1 MNPAST
7 QPEGLP
13 DASAH
18 QPTILHA
25 EECVAGDPIRMIG
38 NVLFPKLAA
47 GDGGPSVSVLQNTI
61 AAKNGPPL
69 HAHPFEEFFYIL
81 DGTFLFEIGGSA
93 VQAAPGDFLHVPGN
107 VPHVFQNTSDREG
120 KVLLIAR
127 PGGVE
132 KYFAEVAAQSIH
144 DPKNVA
150 ALQAIG
156 VPYGIRIMGPP
167 IAARNQAGMTQ
178 PPPRS

>member
-7 QPEGLP
+7 GPERLP
-13 DASAH
+13 SPSAH

-25 EECVAGDPIRMIG
+25 EECVVGVPIRMIG
-38 NVLFPKLAA
+38 NILFPKLAA
-47 GDGGPSVSVLQNTI
+47 GDEETPISVLQNTI
-61 AAKNGPPL
+61 SAKNGPPL

-81 DGTFLFEIGGSA
+81 DETFLFEIGGSA

-132 KYFAEVAAQSIH
+132 KYFAEVAAQSVQ

-156 VPYGIRIMGPP
+156 LPYGIRIMGPP
-167 IAARNQAGMTQ
+167 IAARDHAGMMQ
-178 PPPRS
+178 PPQRS